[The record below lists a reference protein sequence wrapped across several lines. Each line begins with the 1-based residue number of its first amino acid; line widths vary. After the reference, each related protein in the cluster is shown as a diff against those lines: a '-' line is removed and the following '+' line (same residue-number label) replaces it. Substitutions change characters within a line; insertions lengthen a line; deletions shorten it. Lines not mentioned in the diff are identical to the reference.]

1 MAEPALTSAQILDA
15 AEDVLR
21 RYGPAKATVVDV
33 ARALGVSHGSVYRH
47 FPSKAA
53 LRDAVAE
60 RWLERLSAPLEK
72 VAVSRTPAPQR
83 LRRWVRQLSRAKRGL
98 ALEDPQLFA
107 TYHEIASGSR
117 DVVRAHEATLADQ
130 LGRIVADGM
139 ARGELAS
146 SLPAEQAGQAVFHA
160 TARFTH
166 PAHAAEW
173 GDPGVEAA
181 LDRVCT
187 VLLEGLRTG

>member
-1 MAEPALTSAQILDA
+1 MVESALTAEQILVA

-33 ARALGVSHGSVYRH
+33 ARELGVSHGSVYRH

-60 RWLERLSAPLEK
+60 HWLARMSDPLEK
-72 VAVSRTPAPQR
+72 VVASNTPAPQR
-83 LRRWVRQLSRAKRGL
+83 IRRWVKQLSTAKRTM

-117 DVVRAHEATLADQ
+117 DVVRAHEATLVDQ
-130 LGRIVADGM
+130 LTRIVADGM

-146 SLPAEQAGQAVFHA
+146 DLTAAQAGQAAFHA
-160 TARFTH
+160 FIWFCH
-166 PAHAAEW
+166 PAHANEW
-173 GDPGVEAA
+173 GDAGVDKA

-187 VLLEGLRTG
+187 LVLDGLRAG